1 MIKLIR
7 YFAQGR
13 LFWALLVI
21 LGVVLEGCGLYFQ
34 YGLNLDPCVN
44 CVYERALYLTFI
56 AAGIIAL
63 INPKNRLWRFLGEII
78 FFIGSLFGIMIAF
91 SHLADYTNDGF
102 GASCKLR
109 ADFPSFFKLDEW
121 LPWMFKPTGAC
132 IKLDW
137 SLFSFNMPQWILLS
151 FVCGTVVA
159 LIFIVTEPFA
169 HREERMRYY

>member
-21 LGVVLEGCGLYFQ
+21 LGVTLEGCGLYFQ
-34 YGLNLDPCVN
+34 YGLKLDPCVN

-63 INPKNRLWRFLGEII
+63 INPKNRLWRLLGELT
-78 FFIGSLFGIMIAF
+78 FFVGVMIAF
-91 SHLADYTNDGF
+91 SHLADYTNNGF

-132 IKLDW
+132 VELDW
-137 SLFSFNMPQWILLS
+137 SLLGFNMPQWILFS
-151 FVCGTVVA
+151 FLCGAVA
-159 LIFIVTEPFA
+159 ALVFIITEPFA
-169 HREERMRYY
+169 RREERLRFY